1 MEYQIKFHPAA
12 LHEFCKL
19 DGSIKRKREDME
31 VYADA
36 AERIPKFQKGKSQI
50 FRIRVAIFDGHFD
63 GE

>member
-36 AERIPKFQKGKSQI
+36 AERIPKFQKGKS
-50 FRIRVAIFDGHFD
+50 
-63 GE
+63 